1 MEIEQIIVVI
11 GTIMSGVMGLLIGS
25 FLNVCIYRIPIKKS
39 VAYGRSFC
47 TSCKNTIK
55 PYDLIPVFSY
65 LILGG
70 KCRFCKEKISIRYP
84 SIEFLTGILYAV
96 VFLRFG
102 YTVQTIIMC
111 ALASILIV
119 ASMIDFDIME
129 IPNRLNIL
137 IVVLAIFSMVTQP
150 LSIKEKIIGFFIVSV
165 PTLLIAV
172 LTKGGIGGGDIK
184 LLASSGL
191 LLGYKSVLVATFIG
205 VMIGGIVGMIKLIK
219 HKQRKQEMPL
229 GPYLSIGIM
238 IAALYGDFIFSYY
251 ISLFQ

>member
-1 MEIEQIIVVI
+1 MGIEQIIVVM
-11 GTIMSGVMGLLIGS
+11 GTMMSGVMGLLIGS
-25 FLNVCIYRIPIKKS
+25 FLNVCIYRIPINKS
-39 VAYGRSFC
+39 VAHGRSFC
-47 TSCKNTIK
+47 TNCKNTIK
-55 PYDLIPVFSY
+55 PYDLIPVLSY

-84 SIEFLTGILYAV
+84 SIEFLTGILYAI

-184 LLASSGL
+184 LLASCGL
-191 LLGYKSVLVATFIG
+191 LLGYKSILVATFIG

-238 IAALYGDFIFSYY
+238 IAALYGDVIFSYY